1 MISQFRSFD
10 EFVKRA
16 QGIGISS
23 DLNALLTL
31 DIIFYEEYED
41 YLIVSL
47 VDFDSQP
54 NKVMIIS
61 EKECLVYPE
70 IINAKHSLYT
80 APQKA
85 KGVFRESTVTTFLA
99 LKKLL
104 GNYTSY
110 YEKLNRQVEHSAQT
124 LDLDEIE
131 EVERHLKKFSDV
143 VHSFETLL
151 IEFEE
156 STLKF
161 VDVELIGYDYDLLL
175 AKTTHLSELC
185 KGLKG
190 EISITRDKTEARS
203 SKELNKRIEH
213 LSEVVRTLTAVT
225 ILFMIPTIISSH
237 FGMNFQNT
245 LINWASPYGELTSLM
260 TSAFFMLVAYF
271 IMKKKKW
278 L

>member
-1 MISQFRSFD
+1 MLSQFRSFD
-10 EFVKRA
+10 EFVKKA

-41 YLIVSL
+41 YLILSL

-54 NKVMIIS
+54 NKILIIS

-70 IINAKHSLYT
+70 IINAKHSLYNV
-80 APQKA
+80 PQKA
-85 KGVFRESTVTTFLA
+85 KGGFRESTVTTFLA

-110 YEKLNRQVEHSAQT
+110 YEKLNRQIEHSAQT

-175 AKTTHLSELC
+175 AKTTHLAELC
-185 KGLKG
+185 RGLKG
-190 EISITRDKTEARS
+190 EISLSRDKTEARS
-203 SKELNKRIEH
+203 SKELNQRIEH
-213 LSEVVRTLTAVT
+213 LSDVVRVLTAVT
-225 ILFMIPTIISSH
+225 ILLMIPSIVSSH
-237 FGMNFQNT
+237 FGMNFQNV
-245 LINWASPYGELTSLM
+245 LINWASPYGELASIM
-260 TSAFFMLVAYF
+260 ISAFLMLFAYAV
-271 IMKKKKW
+271 MKNKKW